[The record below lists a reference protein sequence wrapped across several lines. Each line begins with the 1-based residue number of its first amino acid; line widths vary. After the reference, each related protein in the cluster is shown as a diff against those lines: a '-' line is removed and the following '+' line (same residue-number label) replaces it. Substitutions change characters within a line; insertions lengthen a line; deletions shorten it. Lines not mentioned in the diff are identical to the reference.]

1 MVNAERKQQISI
13 RGVQSDDEL
22 KLANDLM
29 AKGHQVNYFSA
40 SEWFEGAGAAYPGYR
55 PEHTR
60 IALCDGE
67 LAGALRLTTETIRL
81 GEARLKMGGLG
92 WVTTAPRHRHKGVGT
107 ALIRDAFAYMRAH
120 RYHVSMLF
128 GIPNFYHRFGYA
140 TVLPDYAIEIDVSPD
155 RPEISATRRVR
166 DVKPGDIGAL
176 RRVHEANDA
185 DVPCSLLR
193 SSGTFSNKWD
203 LLKVGRVLTDASG
216 KVLGYALG
224 RPRETGMEIS
234 ELGALLGEDQP
245 ELLSMCSAW
254 AHEMCRGTL
263 RFLTPPGH
271 PFSHYLESFASRHET
286 RRAEGQGGMMAFVD
300 VGETLE
306 TAIPEWEERLRR
318 SALGSERAEV
328 TLQVDKI
335 PYRVRA
341 TRGAIDVSPIAGTN
355 KVGFSGRDLMRVFT
369 GYIRTEDL
377 LAQERR
383 NITAAARHLLAT
395 LFPKR
400 DPYVWPLDRF

>member
-1 MVNAERKQQISI
+1 MANAQRKQQITV
-13 RGVQSDDEL
+13 RGVQSEDEL
-22 KLANDLM
+22 TLANDLM

-55 PEHTR
+55 FEDTR

-67 LAGALRLTTETIRL
+67 LAGALRLTTDTIRL

-92 WVTTAPRHRHKGVGT
+92 WITTTPRYRRKGVGT
-107 ALIRDAFAYMRAH
+107 ALIRDAFACMRAQ

-140 TVLPDYAIEIDVSPD
+140 TVLPDYAIEIDVSPE
-155 RPEISATRRVR
+155 RPEVPASRRVR
-166 DVKPGDIGAL
+166 EVKPGDIGSL
-176 RRVHEANDA
+176 WRIHEANDA
-185 DVPCSLLR
+185 EVPCSLLR
-193 SSGTFSNKWD
+193 SSGTFANEWD
-203 LLKVGRVLTDASG
+203 MLKQARVLTDTRG
-216 KVLGYALG
+216 KVLAYALG

-234 ELGALLGEDQP
+234 ELGALLSEDHAG
-245 ELLSMCSAW
+245 LLAMCSAW

-271 PFSHYLESFASRHET
+271 PFSHYLEAFASKHET

-300 VGETLE
+300 IGESLE
-306 TAIPEWEERLRR
+306 TAIPEWEDRLRR

-328 TLQVDKI
+328 TLQVDKV
-335 PYRVRA
+335 PFRVRA
-341 TRGAIDVSPIAGTN
+341 TRGAVDVSPIAGTN
-355 KVGFSGRDLMRVFT
+355 KIGISGRDLMRVFT
-369 GYIRTEDL
+369 GYIRIEDL